1 MNREHI
7 MGTFYY
13 GDFEADFDDRL
24 LAHLQIVIGAK
35 LRRSEAFYLSW
46 KDDAAIGNGRTS
58 IWLHPSIPLR
68 YKYYGAKMP
77 RINPTWVQDLTTSAN
92 SNSGLQLVSEP
103 LPPSLPPA
111 EPGPPRLGRST

>member
-1 MNREHI
+1 

-13 GDFEADFDDRL
+13 GEFEADFDDRL

-35 LRRSEAFYLSW
+35 LRRGEAFYISW

-58 IWLHPSIPLR
+58 IWLHPSLPLR
-68 YKYYGAKMP
+68 YKYYGGKMP
-77 RINPTWVQDLTTSAN
+77 RINPAWIQELTLSAH

-103 LPPSLPPA
+103 PPPPLPPTDPTPS
-111 EPGPPRLGRST
+111 RSGRST